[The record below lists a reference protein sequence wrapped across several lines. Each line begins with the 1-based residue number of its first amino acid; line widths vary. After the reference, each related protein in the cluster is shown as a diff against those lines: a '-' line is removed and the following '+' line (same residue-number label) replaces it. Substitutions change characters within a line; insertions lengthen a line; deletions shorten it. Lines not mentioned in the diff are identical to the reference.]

1 MLKKL
6 LSLFGLGRKRAT
18 LIVSVSPGRRMCG
31 ALRAFDPDGRDLLG
45 SPVAVAARC
54 DDALARG
61 HGNPEHDVLRPY
73 GDPPCGTYLLVA
85 IDSLAGAPEPLRRE
99 LGDYQLL
106 FEPSEGDAARAE
118 AGGRL
123 LLGLHGGR
131 IGNDNCLRAT
141 AGGLRIRDSD
151 LERVVRAVSGMAEWS
166 LEVREE
172 MPRMLISALS
182 DEPAGVA
189 VDPPVPFSG
198 DARRTVERRARS
210 TSRDDDDDTWRS
222 RDDDWRSSRDRDT
235 YSSSGPAVAAA
246 AGAAA
251 AVAATKEAEA
261 KSGGVEE
268 AEEHDVRVMSSEE
281 LAAESTGGSESS
293 GGSAGESSD
302 SSSESASS
310 SSGTSY

>member
-18 LIVSVSPGRRMCG
+18 LVVSVSPDRRTCG

-45 SPVAVAARC
+45 GPISVAARC

-61 HGNPEHDVLRPY
+61 HGNPQHDVLRPY
-73 GDPPCGTYLLVA
+73 GDPACGTYLLVA
-85 IDSLAGAPEPLRRE
+85 LDSLADAPDALRKE

-123 LLGLHGGR
+123 LLALHGGR

-151 LERVVRAVSGMAEWS
+151 LERVVRAISVIDEWG
-166 LEVREE
+166 LEVRED
-172 MPRMLISALS
+172 MPRMLPSALS
-182 DEPAGVA
+182 AEPAA
-189 VDPPVPFSG
+189 ATVDPPVPFSA
-198 DARRTVERRARS
+198 DARSRIERRGGA
-210 TSRDDDDDTWRS
+210 TTRDDDDSWRS
-222 RDDDWRSSRDRDT
+222 GDDDWRSSRDRDT

-251 AVAATKEAEA
+251 AVSATKEAEA
-261 KSGGVEE
+261 GSGGVEE
-268 AEEHDVRVMSSEE
+268 AEEHDVRVMSSDE
-281 LAAESTGGSESS
+281 LAAESAGGSEPS
-293 GGSAGESSD
+293 GEAASESSD
-302 SSSESASS
+302 SPGESADSA
-310 SSGTSY
+310 SGTSY

>member
-18 LIVSVSPGRRMCG
+18 LIVSVSPDRRTCG
-31 ALRAFDPDGRDLLG
+31 ALRVFDPDGRDLLG
-45 SPVAVAARC
+45 GPVSVAARC
-54 DDALARG
+54 DDALARS

-73 GDPPCGTYLLVA
+73 GDPACGTYLLVA
-85 IDSLAGAPEPLRRE
+85 IDSLADAPEALRKE

-123 LLGLHGGR
+123 LIGLHGGR

-141 AGGLRIRDSD
+141 AGGLRVRDSD
-151 LERVVRAVSGMAEWS
+151 LERIVRAVSGIEEWS
-166 LEVREE
+166 LEVKED
-172 MPRMLISALS
+172 MPRMLPSALS
-182 DEPAGVA
+182 AEPAGVA
-189 VDPPVPFSG
+189 VDPPVAFSG
-198 DARRTVERRARS
+198 AARRSTERRSGPS
-210 TSRDDDDDTWRS
+210 TRDDDDSWRS

-251 AVAATKEAEA
+251 AVAATRESEA

-268 AEEHDVRVMSSEE
+268 AEEHDVREMSSAE
-281 LAAESTGGSESS
+281 LAAESSGASESS
-293 GGSAGESSD
+293 GGAASDSSD
-302 SSSESASS
+302 SSSESPGS

>member
-1 MLKKL
+1 MFKKL

-18 LIVSVSPGRRMCG
+18 LIVSVIAGRRMCG
-31 ALRAFDPDGRDLLG
+31 ALRVLDPDGRDLLG
-45 SPVAVAARC
+45 GPVSVAALC
-54 DDALARG
+54 DDALARA

-85 IDSLAGAPEPLRRE
+85 IDSLASAPDALRKE

-123 LLGLHGGR
+123 LIGLHGGR
-131 IGNDNCLRAT
+131 IGNDNCLRKT
-141 AGGLRIRDSD
+141 AGGLRVRDSD
-151 LERVVRAVSGMAEWS
+151 LERVVRAVSGIEEWS
-166 LEVREE
+166 LEIKED
-172 MPRMLISALS
+172 MPRMLPSALS
-182 DEPAGVA
+182 AEPAGVA
-189 VDPPVPFSG
+189 VDPPVPFSP
-198 DARRTVERRARS
+198 DARSKIERRGGS
-210 TSRDDDDDTWRS
+210 TNRNDDSRRDDDSWRS

-251 AVAATKEAEA
+251 AVAATKDAEA
-261 KSGGVEE
+261 RSGGVEE
-268 AEEHDVRVMSSEE
+268 AEEHDVREMSSAE

-293 GGSAGESSD
+293 GGS
-302 SSSESASS
+302 SSESSSS